1 MDDHGSVAIGKV
13 ALRSK
18 ETLALVQ
25 PMGDMLVL
33 HSLRWPDQNRTPA
46 GVVPDRPVDISED
59 ELSAAEQLMDSH
71 GPLD

>member
-33 HSLRWPDQNRTPA
+33 HSLRWPDQIRTPPEWFPTGRSTSA
-46 GVVPDRPVDISED
+46 KTSSPRPS
-59 ELSAAEQLMDSH
+59 S
-71 GPLD
+71 